1 MHVSCDLIKFRCYVN
16 DEMSNII
23 SITSS
28 NENISKLRD
37 IKEEIKKCRE
47 KQFSN
52 INNCIKNLQDM
63 ENLGNITDKKLIKKN
78 MDEFNKQ
85 TKILEKVLNN
95 YEMIVHSTLSK
106 SELHKEDK
114 SLSKFYHEN
123 YVSGL
128 LKETKN
134 KDPLVKRLFTQSLS
148 N

>member
-1 MHVSCDLIKFRCYVN
+1 MWDLFFE
-16 DEMSNII
+16 DTSN
-23 SITSS
+23 
-28 NENISKLRD
+28 NE
-37 IKEEIKKCRE
+37 
-47 KQFSN
+47 
-52 INNCIKNLQDM
+52 
-63 ENLGNITDKKLIKKN
+63 
-78 MDEFNKQ
+78 KQ
-85 TKILEKVLNN
+85 TKILEKALNN
-95 YEMIVHSTLSK
+95 YEMMVNSTLSK